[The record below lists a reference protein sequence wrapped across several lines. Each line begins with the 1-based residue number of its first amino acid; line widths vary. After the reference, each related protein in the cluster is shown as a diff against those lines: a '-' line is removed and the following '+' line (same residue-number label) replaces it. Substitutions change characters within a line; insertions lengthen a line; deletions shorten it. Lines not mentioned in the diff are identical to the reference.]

1 MASTYVRQGLMPS
14 MPLHPTVVVT
24 ICTLELFRV
33 IQLRCPRLGVQA
45 FVRGLCDLHS
55 VAPRPY
61 LSSQF
66 STAFNVYLSIHAEID
81 KRVKVALGRDAPNW
95 RLRNSCPACLYKL
108 EGEPRLPRT
117 FISTMDSNNSLKCFW
132 RRECVDVL
140 VDGAPVPGA
149 SKQQPGSHAPDEP
162 QYALDDHL
170 SRAEVDE
177 WAKDEVDEVMR
188 GFVPGAG
195 EDEDEGAGCE
205 ERWENMKEDVTARTW
220 GMYDETGIFPALC
233 RHGFVLVVVNM
244 VQSGELSKYGF
255 AVLNHLISVLGEVT
269 MGHDMWCKTAKMVKA
284 HPRLGPLAAKNNFKL
299 VVGAFHGLGHGRL
312 CSICNMS
319 MYVNGMGL
327 EDCENCKS
335 YFSKSNAL
343 ASITRY
349 STVFHRQQ
357 AIANYM
363 KHTDL
368 CDVYQG
374 LTLKMKRGLPALQE
388 AMRALDVPTRD
399 VFEDWLEKE
408 KQFLHL
414 LTKEPLQETQEMEYY
429 QKLVNFYACDMQ
441 RGEAFVVEP
450 TAPNYAESMKQTRRL
465 GTQQRHTYELISKS
479 LTAVQDLELRLGIA
493 SRWVAGDED
502 WIKAAEMCMVV
513 TRRRYQRALDQ
524 LQGLVVARM
533 FELCKMNM
541 SGTGYKLRKHI
552 AKSLQVRSRAVKM
565 ALERYNAAAAAMDPA
580 KPQLVWEKVVE
591 YAFVAEF
598 DLLREGRED
607 IRAEPW
613 ALPAGRAAMDQHF
626 KMVRA
631 EEEIQ
636 RLDVEIPRLIT
647 YMADEREFLIY
658 QERRLWEEGRDVLA
672 YQVYAH
678 HIKYGRF
685 DDLHKQRLLKLS
697 KEPGFMASLVRGVS
711 ASTERRV
718 PDSHRTPEQTGDNVD
733 MPDALQAP
741 QRALE
746 EDNDEEEEE
755 EDMDAIVEAFDNIVR
770 ITHNATAAPSS
781 E

>member
-1 MASTYVRQGLMPS
+1 MPS
-14 MPLHPTVVVT
+14 TLLHPTVVVT
-24 ICTLELFRV
+24 VRALELFRV
-33 IQLRCPRLGVQA
+33 MQLRCPRLSVQA
-45 FVRGLCDLHS
+45 FTRGLCDLHS

-61 LSSQF
+61 LGSQF
-66 STAFNVYLSIHAEID
+66 STAFDTYLSIRAEVD
-81 KRVKVALGRDAPNW
+81 KRVK
-95 RLRNSCPACLYKL
+95 NSCPACLYKL
-108 EGEPRLPRT
+108 EGEPRLPRA
-117 FISTMDSNNSLKCFW
+117 FISTMDGNNSLKRFW
-132 RRECVDVL
+132 RREHVHVL
-140 VDGAPVPGA
+140 VDGAPISGALKQRPSNRQPPDEPQYVSVPGA
-149 SKQQPGSHAPDEP
+149 SKERRDNRQAPG
-162 QYALDDHL
+162 DHYL

-177 WAKDEVDEVMR
+177 WAKDEVDELMR

-205 ERWENMKEDVTARTW
+205 ERWENMKEDVTARAW

-233 RHGFVLVVVNM
+233 RHGFVLVVVDM

-269 MGHDMWCKTAKMVKA
+269 MGHDIGCKTAKMVKA
-284 HPRLGPLAAKNNFKL
+284 HPRLGPLAAKNNFKS

-327 EDCENCKS
+327 EDCENCES
-335 YFSKSNAL
+335 YFAKSNAL

-357 AIANYM
+357 AIATYM

-368 CDVYQG
+368 CDAYQG
-374 LTLKMKRGLPALQE
+374 LTIVIGNKYRRALKMKRGLPALQE
-388 AMRALDVPTRD
+388 AMRSLNVPTRD
-399 VFEDWLEKE
+399 VFEAWLEQE
-408 KQFLHL
+408 KRFLRL

-429 QKLVNFYACDMQ
+429 QKLVNFYTSEC
-441 RGEAFVVEP
+441 VSL
-450 TAPNYAESMKQTRRL
+450 TAAASMKQTRRL
-465 GTQQRHTYELISKS
+465 ETQRRHAYELVSKS
-479 LTAVQDLELRLGIA
+479 LAPVQDLELRLGIT

-502 WIKAAEMCMVV
+502 WIKAVEMVGK
-513 TRRRYQRALDQ
+513 RRYQRALDQ

-552 AKSLQVRSRAVKM
+552 AKSLQVRSRAVKT
-565 ALERYNAAAAAMDPA
+565 ALERYNAAAAAMNPP
-580 KPQLVWEKVVE
+580 KPQLAWEKVVE
-591 YAFVAEF
+591 YAFLAEF

-636 RLDVEIPRLIT
+636 RLNDEIPRLIT
-647 YMADEREFLIY
+647 YMADEREFLVY
-658 QERRLWEEGRDVLA
+658 QEQRLRAEGKDTLA
-672 YQVYAH
+672 HQVYAH
-678 HIKYGRF
+678 RIEYGRF
-685 DDLHKQRLLKLS
+685 NDLHMQRLWKLS
-697 KEPGFMASLVRGVS
+697 KEPGVHGLPSPR
-711 ASTERRV
+711 
-718 PDSHRTPEQTGDNVD
+718 HVD

-741 QRALE
+741 RRALE
-746 EDNDEEEEE
+746 EEDEGEEEEDE
-755 EDMDAIVEAFDNIVR
+755 GDMDAIVEAFDNIVR
-770 ITHNATAAPSS
+770 ITHDATAPSS